1 MMSARLKGVETGRT
15 YCLYHANCPDGFA
28 AAWVVWST
36 LKDVTFIPCRYGDAP
51 PEMEDGSRVI
61 LVDFTFDRKTILAL
75 AEKHELTVLDH
86 HVSAEVDLKGLPCA
100 IFDMS
105 KSGGVLAWE
114 YFRLTEPVPE
124 LLKYIQDWDLSL
136 FELPHSKE
144 ISAAILSY
152 PYAFELW
159 NSFQIEELKLEGKHI
174 VRNNR
179 QIVEAICKCAVIS
192 DFQGF
197 DIPMAN
203 ATCLWSD
210 VGARLLELFPKSP
223 FVLVWFK
230 DDRGLKVCS
239 LRSRGDFDCAKFAA
253 RFGGGGHS
261 RAAGMR
267 LAA

>member
-1 MMSARLKGVETGRT
+1 
-15 YCLYHANCPDGFA
+15 
-28 AAWVVWST
+28 
-36 LKDVTFIPCRYGDAP
+36 
-51 PEMEDGSRVI
+51 
-61 LVDFTFDRKTILAL
+61 
-75 AEKHELTVLDH
+75 
-86 HVSAEVDLKGLPCA
+86 
-100 IFDMS
+100 MS

-114 YFRLTEPVPE
+114 YFRPTEPVPE

-136 FELPHSKE
+136 FELPYSKE

-152 PYAFELW
+152 PYSFEVW

-179 QIVEAICKCAVIS
+179 QIVDAICKCAVVT
-192 DFQGF
+192 GF
-197 DIPMAN
+197 HGFNIPMAN

-210 VGARLLELFPKSP
+210 VGARLLELFPESP

-230 DDRGLKVCS
+230 DDRGLQVCS